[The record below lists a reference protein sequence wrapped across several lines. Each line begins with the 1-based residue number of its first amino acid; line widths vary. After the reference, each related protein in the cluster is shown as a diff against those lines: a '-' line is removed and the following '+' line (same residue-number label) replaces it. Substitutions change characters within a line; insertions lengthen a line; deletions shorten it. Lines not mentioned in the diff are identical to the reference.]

1 MFGDKVRKNSKE
13 QSTKMSG
20 KLKISLADKY
30 RRYCRGPFKHP
41 KMPLQ
46 KIRTTTQKTLALKR
60 YLNDLKDSAKEIV
73 VVCRKTSGVR
83 QKSSIR
89 GLRFRDVSATPERSF
104 KFEPPSHDEL
114 EPPSRDEL
122 ELPSRDELE
131 TPSRDELETPS
142 RDELEP
148 PSRIKLEPPSRAELE
163 PPRRAELERP
173 SGNTSELENRNMTDP
188 HQDPRPSNTLLPA
201 VCGYD
206 DKISHCKR
214 CRKISRKRR
223 YRGLSVCE
231 CWSTSLFE
239 SKPPFGK
246 IKDIDPFYFYAK
258 DIFNHLFLVE
268 STLLV
273 LKNHMA
279 RHKELTP
286 NMRSVLVN
294 WLHAVHSKLCL
305 RDEVFEMA
313 IGIIDRYLQQV
324 VKEILPSDLNLMGL
338 TALILASKYEHPR
351 PTFITWFLIHTNGG
365 FTTEMICDM
374 ELNILQTINGD
385 LSRPLPSQFLHCF
398 CMATEDF
405 AVECQH
411 LAHYYVE
418 LALMDT
424 ELASVKPSEMAAAAL
439 FIALN
444 LSDGTPDGGLDES
457 LWTRSLADCSR
468 CTSLRLRPTV
478 LRMAR
483 LPLKAEQA
491 ELLSIRQKFS
501 SRKYNSVS
509 LAPEFK
515 GPRLDSILNIRE
527 YEPPVVPKK
536 TSFFKLPFCN
546 VM

>member
-1 MFGDKVRKNSKE
+1 MCGDFNLSIQKVFPVMFGEKLRKNSKE

-20 KLKISLADKY
+20 KLKISLAEKY

-41 KMPLQ
+41 KMPFK
-46 KIRTTTQKTLALKR
+46 KIRATTKQTLALKS
-60 YLNDLKDSAKEIV
+60 YLNDLEDSGKAIV
-73 VVCRKTSGVR
+73 IVCLKTGGIR

-89 GLRFRDVSATPERSF
+89 GLRFRDESATPERSF
-104 KFEPPSHDEL
+104 KVESPSRDEL

-122 ELPSRDELE
+122 EP
-131 TPSRDELETPS
+131 PS

-148 PSRIKLEPPSRAELE
+148 PSGDELEPPSGDELE
-163 PPRRAELERP
+163 PPSGDELERP

-188 HQDPRPSNTLLPA
+188 QQDPRPSNTLLHA

-206 DKISHCKR
+206 DEISHCTR
-214 CRKISRKRR
+214 CRKDSRKRR

-231 CWSTSLFE
+231 CWSTSL
-239 SKPPFGK
+239 

-268 STLLV
+268 STLPV
-273 LKNHMA
+273 LKSRMA
-279 RHKELTP
+279 GHKELTP
-286 NMRSVLVN
+286 NMRRVLVN
-294 WLHAVHSKLCL
+294 WLHAVHNKLSL

-351 PTFITWFLIHTNGG
+351 PTFISWFLMHTDGG
-365 FTTEMICDM
+365 FTAEMICDM
-374 ELNILQTINGD
+374 ELQILQTINGD

-439 FIALN
+439 FLALN

-457 LWTRSLADCSR
+457 LWTRPLADCSR
-468 CTSLRLRPTV
+468 CTALRLRPTV
-478 LRMAR
+478 LRMAQ

-509 LAPEFK
+509 LAPELK
-515 GPRLDSILNIRE
+515 ERPRLDSILNTQDQN
-527 YEPPVVPKK
+527 EPPLMAPVVPKK
-536 TSFFKLPFCN
+536 RSFFKLPSCN